1 MTQEK
6 EVAMPIIVIDNQY
19 PHHKYK
25 EVVETWLKALEKHP
39 QPEGLFTPL
48 VQTMVKSTKKGLNV
62 FSAYQTN
69 PGKYEEARAYF
80 AEFMTEFFDIEGY
93 SYDFS
98 TWMTIEEV
106 MGSIGQ
112 RPPSDNER
120 RSQNAIYQ
128 HQSIERHIIRRKEN

>member
-1 MTQEK
+1 
-6 EVAMPIIVIDNQY
+6 MPIIVIDNLY
-19 PHHKYK
+19 PHHKNK
-25 EVVETWLKALEKHP
+25 QVVEVWLKALEKHP

-62 FSAYQTN
+62 LSAYQTN

-80 AEFMTEFFDIEGY
+80 AQFMTEFFEIEGY

-98 TWMTIEEV
+98 TWMTIEEA

-112 RPPSDNER
+112 KPPE
-120 RSQNAIYQ
+120 Q
-128 HQSIERHIIRRKEN
+128 

>member
-1 MTQEK
+1 
-6 EVAMPIIVIDNQY
+6 MPIIVIDNQY
-19 PHHKYK
+19 PLHKNK

-39 QPEGLFTPL
+39 RPEDLFTPL
-48 VQTMVKSTKKGLNV
+48 VETMVKSTKDGLNV

-80 AEFMTEFFDIEGY
+80 GEFMAEFFEIEGY

-98 TWMTIEEV
+98 TWMTIEEA

-112 RPPSDNER
+112 KAPER
-120 RSQNAIYQ
+120 
-128 HQSIERHIIRRKEN
+128 

>member
-1 MTQEK
+1 
-6 EVAMPIIVIDNQY
+6 MPIIVIDNQY
-19 PHHKYK
+19 PHHKNK

-39 QPEGLFTPL
+39 RPEGLVTPL
-48 VQTMVKSTKKGLNV
+48 VETMVSSKKSGLNV

-80 AEFMTEFFDIEGY
+80 AKFMTEFFNIEGY

-98 TWMTIEEV
+98 TWMTIEEA

-112 RPPSDNER
+112 TPPER
-120 RSQNAIYQ
+120 
-128 HQSIERHIIRRKEN
+128 